1 MLVGDLTGL
10 GDRFVGRKIAVVDT
24 ALEFRERH
32 HRHFFLRTT
41 VPLLGNGSGYG
52 KPSPVVPGL
61 SPRVGNCRPKA
72 QPRCAIAH
80 RGTTGVKSSCP
91 RAQVD
96 PCCPSG
102 DRVDIKTSGTT
113 NLTDEQRIDWL
124 RLIRSDNVGPRG
136 IMAQTPQDKMARPAH
151 FSAMPHA
158 GIKSKQATF
167 TPS

>member
-1 MLVGDLTGL
+1 MLVGGLTRL
-10 GDRFVGRKIAVVDT
+10 GDRFVGRKI
-24 ALEFRERH
+24 
-32 HRHFFLRTT
+32 

-124 RLIRSDNVGPRG
+124 RLIRSDNVGPRTFRSLINHFASARTALHRLPDLARRG
-136 IMAQTPQDKMARPAH
+136 GAARPGPIC
-151 FSAMPHA
+151 SEDD
-158 GIKSKQATF
+158 
-167 TPS
+167 

>member
-32 HRHFFLRTT
+32 HRHFFLRKT

-102 DRVDIKTSGTT
+102 DRVDIKTSATT
-113 NLTDEQRIDWL
+113 NLPATQPTHCL
-124 RLIRSDNVGPRG
+124 RLL
-136 IMAQTPQDKMARPAH
+136 
-151 FSAMPHA
+151 
-158 GIKSKQATF
+158 
-167 TPS
+167 PSPNFLP

>member
-32 HRHFFLRTT
+32 HRHFFLRKT

-72 QPRCAIAH
+72 QPRCAFAH
-80 RGTTGVKSSCP
+80 RAQP
-91 RAQVD
+91 RAN
-96 PCCPSG
+96 S
-102 DRVDIKTSGTT
+102 TS
-113 NLTDEQRIDWL
+113 
-124 RLIRSDNVGPRG
+124 P
-136 IMAQTPQDKMARPAH
+136 P
-151 FSAMPHA
+151 PH
-158 GIKSKQATF
+158 T
-167 TPS
+167 TPSY